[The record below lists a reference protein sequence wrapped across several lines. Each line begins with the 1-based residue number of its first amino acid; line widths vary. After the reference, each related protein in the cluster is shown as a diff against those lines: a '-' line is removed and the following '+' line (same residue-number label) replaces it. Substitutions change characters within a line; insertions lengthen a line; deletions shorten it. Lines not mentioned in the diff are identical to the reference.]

1 MAKVTGPLLSI
12 AARGS
17 IASTQVYSTW
27 KGIDY
32 VRQHVIPANPNTAA
46 QQTTRGVFKEASD
59 LWLRAP
65 TLIRAPWDRN
75 AVGRPYTGRNKF
87 IGSYI
92 GALRG
97 DADMADLIMS
107 PGAKGGP
114 AALAVVAVGGALL
127 ITVTI
132 TEPALPT
139 GWTITQA
146 VAGAIEDGAPGA
158 LTDLNFTVLNDVA
171 TPFSIVLTGL
181 TAATTYAV
189 GGWIEWLKPDGST
202 AYSVSEV
209 ALEATD

>member
-12 AARGS
+12 GARGS
-17 IASTQVYSTW
+17 IAATQVYSSW

-32 VRQHVIPANPNTAA
+32 VRQYVIPANPNTAA

-114 AALAVVAVGGALL
+114 AALAVVATGGTLE
-127 ITVTI
+127 ITVDI

-146 VAGAIEDGAPGA
+146 VAAVIEDGAPGS
-158 LTDLNFTVLNDVA
+158 LTDLNFTVAVDVA
-171 TPFSIVLTGL
+171 TPFSISLTGL
-181 TAATTYAV
+181 TAATTYAA

-202 AYSVSEV
+202 AYSVSVV
-209 ALEATD
+209 ALEATL